1 MSKEKILG
9 GLSSL
14 VLTFIG
20 MVLFTLFFSEGSI
33 IASFE
38 LLYLE
43 KKLGALMSL
52 GALLNLPVFFYFL
65 QHKRYEMAYGMIGV
79 LMLLA
84 SVIALLKLF

>member
-1 MSKEKILG
+1 MSKAKILG

-20 MVLFTLFFSEGSI
+20 MVLFTLFFSEGGI
-33 IASFE
+33 VDSFE
-38 LLYLE
+38 LLYPE

-65 QHKRYEMAYGMIGV
+65 QYKRYEMAYGMIGV
-79 LMLLA
+79 LILLA
-84 SVIALLKLF
+84 SVIALLKLL